1 MELRDAGPL
10 DLWLRRVKVAG
21 LSARRFGRW
30 LTDDGFAAPERVTP
44 AGPAVHALRTPIA
57 RTGAHPRLEAGKRQN
72 VQLAATAFHGAVVAP
87 DRPLSFWRTLGPATA
102 ARGFTWGMEL
112 RSGCAVP
119 AIGGGLCLVS
129 NALFALA
136 VDLGWQILERHG
148 HTIALGDPRALD
160 ATVAY
165 PYVDLRIAP
174 RRGTAVLGVTV
185 RGDVLVVAA
194 HGYVEPLRVELD
206 RAQREDAVHRDTR
219 IRRRVWRGPALIED
233 AVIVD
238 DRQRLPDSGA
248 PAAHGGAHGGHPG
261 GQPGGQPG
269 EQPAAQRPPVI
280 RTCLDC
286 GETACHARIEL
297 PEAAAAGR

>member
-1 MELRDAGPL
+1 MELRDAGPFE
-10 DLWLRRVKVAG
+10 LWLRRVKVAG

-30 LTDDGFAAPERVTP
+30 LIEDGFAPPERVVP
-44 AGPAVHALRTPIA
+44 SGPIALELRTPIA

-72 VQLAATAFHGAVVAP
+72 VQLAATAFHGAVLAP

-112 RSGCAVP
+112 RAGCAIP
-119 AIGGGLCLVS
+119 AVGGGLCLLS

-136 VDLGWQILERHG
+136 VPLGWQILERHG
-148 HTIALGDPRALD
+148 HSMALADPHALD

-174 RRGTAVLGVTV
+174 RRGTAVLAVAV

-194 HGYVEPLRVELD
+194 HGGGDRLRVELD
-206 RAQREDAVHRDTR
+206 REQRADTASRDTR
-219 IRRRVWRGPALIED
+219 VRRRVWQGRELLDD

-238 DRQRLPDSGA
+238 DHQRLPG
-248 PAAHGGAHGGHPG
+248 PAL
-261 GQPGGQPG
+261 
-269 EQPAAQRPPVI
+269 

-286 GETACHARIEL
+286 GQAACHARIEI
-297 PEAAAAGR
+297 PDTAAAGPSGQ

>member
-1 MELRDAGPL
+1 MARARVASSMELRDAGTFE
-10 DLWLRRVKVAG
+10 LWLRRIKVAG

-30 LTDDGFAAPERVTP
+30 LTEDGFAPPERVAP
-44 AGPAVHALRTPIA
+44 GGPIAHELRTPIA

-72 VQLAATAFHGAVVAP
+72 VQLAATAFHGAVIAP
-87 DRPLSFWRTLGPATA
+87 DRPLSFWRTLGPATE
-102 ARGFTWGMEL
+102 ARGFTWGMEV
-112 RSGCAVP
+112 RAGCAIP
-119 AIGGGLCLVS
+119 AIGGGLCLLS

-136 VDLGWQILERHG
+136 VELGWQILERHG
-148 HTIALGDPRALD
+148 HTMALADPRALD

-174 RRGTAVLGVTV
+174 RRGRAVLAVTV

-194 HGYVEPLRVELD
+194 HGAKERLRIELD
-206 RAQREDAVHRDTR
+206 REQREDASGRDTR
-219 IRRRVWRGPALIED
+219 IRRRVWRERELLEE

-238 DRQRLPDSGA
+238 DHQRLPG
-248 PAAHGGAHGGHPG
+248 PAL
-261 GQPGGQPG
+261 
-269 EQPAAQRPPVI
+269 

-297 PEAAAAGR
+297 PEAAAAGAGDR

>member
-1 MELRDAGPL
+1 MQLRDAGPL
-10 DLWLRRVKVAG
+10 ELWLRRVKVAG

-30 LTDDGFAAPERVTP
+30 LVDDGFAPPERVAP
-44 AGPAVHALRTPIA
+44 SGPIAHQIRAPIA
-57 RTGAHPRLEAGKRQN
+57 RSGAHPRLEAGKRQN
-72 VQLAATAFHGAVVAP
+72 VQLAATAFHGVVVRP
-87 DRPLSFWRTLGPATA
+87 DRPLSFWRTLGPATE

-119 AIGGGLCLVS
+119 AIGGGLCLLS

-136 VDLGWQILERHG
+136 VELGWEILERHG
-148 HTIALGDPRALD
+148 HSMALADPHALD

-174 RRGTAVLGVTV
+174 RRGAAVLAVAV

-194 HGYVEPLRVELD
+194 HGDAEPLRVELD
-206 RAQREDAVHRDTR
+206 REQREDAASRDTR
-219 IRRRVWRGPALIED
+219 IRRRVWRGSALVEEG
-233 AVIVD
+233 VIVD
-238 DRQRLPDSGA
+238 DRQRLPG
-248 PAAHGGAHGGHPG
+248 PAL
-261 GQPGGQPG
+261 
-269 EQPAAQRPPVI
+269 

-297 PEAAAAGR
+297 PEPAAPGARRAGAP